1 MKNIIQAIVTSI
13 LATIVL
19 CIVVSGIYPV
29 AVWALSQ
36 VFFPHQAN
44 GSLLESQGQI
54 VGSELLAQGFSGA
67 QYFHPRPSA
76 AGTGYDGL
84 NSSGTNLG
92 PTSQK
97 LIDSIKAAIDAYR
110 SENGLGPDVQVPAD
124 AVTSSGSGLDP
135 HITPENAKLQLA
147 RVAKARNLPPTVVQ
161 GEIDKATDSPFLGIG
176 GEPGVNVLKLNVALD
191 ALHNATRSTLN
202 AQPSTNNVAQTDAG
216 QPKN

>member
-1 MKNIIQAIVTSI
+1 MKNIIQALGTSI

-29 AVWALSQ
+29 AVWALAQ

-84 NSSGTNLG
+84 NSGGTNLG

-97 LIDSIKAAIDAYR
+97 LINSIKAAVDAYR
-110 SENGLGPDVQVPAD
+110 SENSLGPDVQVPAD

-135 HITPENAKLQLA
+135 HISLENAKLQVA
-147 RVAKARNLPPTVVQ
+147 RVAKARNLPPAVVQ
-161 GEIDKATDSPFLGIG
+161 GELDKATDWPFLGIG
-176 GEPGVNVLKLNVALD
+176 GEPGVSVLKLNVALD
-191 ALHNATRSTLN
+191 ALHNASRSTFN
-202 AQPSTNNVAQTDAG
+202 NQTSTTNLVQTDAN
-216 QPKN
+216 QPKD

>member
-1 MKNIIQAIVTSI
+1 MKNIIQALGTSI

-29 AVWALSQ
+29 AVWALAQ

-44 GSLLESQGQI
+44 GSLFESQGQT
-54 VGSELLAQGFSGA
+54 VGSELLGQGFSGA

-84 NSSGTNLG
+84 SSGGTNYG
-92 PTSQK
+92 PTSQ
-97 LIDSIKAAIDAYR
+97 LLMNNIKAAIDAYR
-110 SENGLGPDVQVPAD
+110 SENNLGPDVLVPAD

-135 HITPENAKLQLA
+135 HISLENAKLQVA
-147 RVAKARNLPPTVVQ
+147 RVAKARNLPPAVVQ
-161 GEIDKATDSPFLGIG
+161 GEVDKATDRPFLGIG

-191 ALHNATRSTLN
+191 ALHNASRSAFNNQT
-202 AQPSTNNVAQTDAG
+202 STTNLAQTDANH
-216 QPKN
+216 PKD